1 MTRAQA
7 PRARILMSRPDF
19 FEVSYVI
26 NPWMHPEDWAA
37 DADTLT
43 ETAREEWEQLYK
55 TFRKLDIELE
65 LAPPVDGLPDMVFT
79 ANAGIVLDR
88 KALVARFK
96 CPERQGEEPVF
107 ERFFEELKDRGLIDE
122 VRMMPEGVFQEGAGD
137 CIWDR
142 KRKFFWAGYGQRSVR
157 EAADEIARYFG
168 KEVVPLELATPE
180 FYHMDVCMCP
190 LSGGDIIYYPGAF
203 TEESL
208 AILRERVD
216 DPGMLI
222 EAPGEDAEQLAV
234 NAVNV
239 GRNIVM
245 AACGPELRAKLEAR
259 GYRVFVVPLTA
270 FRRSGGAAFCL
281 TLRLD
286 LDSQAEAEQP
296 VPAAA
301 AR

>member
-1 MTRAQA
+1 M
-7 PRARILMSRPDF
+7 MSRPDF

-37 DADTLT
+37 DAETLT
-43 ETAREEWEQLYK
+43 GTAKEEWEQLHK
-55 TFRKLDIELE
+55 TFRKLGIELE
-65 LAPPVDGLPDMVFT
+65 LVPPVQGLPDMVFT

-88 KALVARFK
+88 KALASRFK
-96 CPERQGEEPVF
+96 FPERQGEEEVF
-107 ERFFEELKDRGLIDE
+107 EAFFNELKGRGLLDD

-157 EAADEIARYFG
+157 EAAEEIARFFG

-180 FYHMDVCMCP
+180 FYHLDVCMCP
-190 LSGGDIIYYPGAF
+190 LSGGEIIHYPDAF

-208 AILRERVD
+208 AVLRERVGD
-216 DPGMLI
+216 SDVLI
-222 EAPGEDAEQLAV
+222 EAPKEDAEHLAV

-239 GRNIVM
+239 GRDIVM
-245 AACGPELRAKLEAR
+245 AACGPELRRKLEAR

-286 LDSQAEAEQP
+286 LDSAAQAAQP
-296 VPAAA
+296 VSAAA
-301 AR
+301 G